1 MNRRDPWRHALTT
14 CVAAAMLSGCG
25 GAVDS
30 TMQHGT
36 VVRDAAN
43 GRSWMAAGL
52 RNKDLLY
59 VADQN
64 GREVYVFTYPK
75 GKLVGT
81 LYGLDP
87 TQGLCA
93 DKRGHVWVTTVGFIS
108 LSGYL
113 VEYAHGGTTPIATLD
128 DDYGSPDA
136 CALDPLTGDLVAAN
150 PCIEGSCEGNV
161 VVYPGGSGTP
171 TAISTS
177 PVWGVYDVTYDD
189 SGNIFVAGYERYQ
202 DHKLAW
208 LSSGAASFQDF
219 NLKPRNQAAR
229 GVAWDG
235 EYLLI
240 GQGPRFHRFK
250 LLDGYGVRVD
260 TIPARFSYRAYLVQG
275 SRLVSAGGSSV
286 SIFDYP
292 AGVSPIKTIA
302 VPGNNALG
310 VTVSVVP
317 H

>member
-1 MNRRDPWRHALTT
+1 MNCRDPWRRALTT

-25 GAVDS
+25 GALDS

-36 VVRDAAN
+36 VVRGAAN
-43 GRSWMAAGL
+43 GRSWMSAGV
-52 RNKDLLY
+52 RDKDLLY
-59 VADQN
+59 VADLN

-75 GKLVGT
+75 GNLVGT

-87 TQGLCA
+87 TQGLCS
-93 DKRGHVWVTTVGFIS
+93 DKRGNVWVTTYEGPY
-108 LSGYL
+108 GTGTL
-113 VEYAHGGTTPIATLD
+113 VEFAHGGTTPIATLAD
-128 DDYGSPDA
+128 PYGRPDA
-136 CALDPLTGDLVAAN
+136 CAVDPQSGNLVAAN
-150 PCIEGSCEGNV
+150 PCDEYSCQGNV
-161 VVYPGGSGTP
+161 VVYRGGSGTP
-171 TAISTS
+171 TEFSTS
-177 PVWGVYDVTYDD
+177 PVWGAYDVTYDD

-208 LSSGAASFQDF
+208 LSSGGASFQEF

-235 EYLLI
+235 TYLLI
-240 GQGPRFHRFK
+240 GQGPHFHRFK

-260 TIPARFSYRAYLVQG
+260 TIPARFNYRAYLVQG

-310 VTVSVVP
+310 VTVSVAP